1 MQQINA
7 TPDAKAVA
15 EIQARLD
22 AENAMLQHQ
31 QAQIS
36 LARGIAEADA
46 RIAES
51 SAKEGQLQQMPAA
64 PGGSRTSYPVE
75 RIAAG
80 APMSTVAATS
90 DVLPRSK
97 KALTAIAEAG
107 NWDSTVQDLRA
118 RSESRAWMVAG
129 ASIVS
134 RVCSGFSMASISG
147 ATRPIPS
154 PVPIVVDRMTGE
166 STVVV
171 PQFDENS
178 VPQISAIDQHN
189 AAVFVRA
196 YESYYFNLLKR
207 DYDQVARMS
216 TQEVFA
222 PIQRQ
227 VLPVIGAMQTKLGTT
242 WEHRVTVV
250 SVRMSTTTNA
260 GRNGEAIVTFDK
272 QLASSQGITPTTTR
286 YVATVRFEY
295 RPRSMK
301 KEVDRIENPFGF
313 VVLSYRAD
321 PELLTPSTA
330 SARSS

>member
-1 MQQINA
+1 
-7 TPDAKAVA
+7 
-15 EIQARLD
+15 
-22 AENAMLQHQ
+22 
-31 QAQIS
+31 
-36 LARGIAEADA
+36 
-46 RIAES
+46 
-51 SAKEGQLQQMPAA
+51 
-64 PGGSRTSYPVE
+64 
-75 RIAAG
+75 
-80 APMSTVAATS
+80 MSTAAAS
-90 DVLPRSK
+90 ADVLPRSK

-107 NWDSTVQDLRA
+107 SWDSTVQDLRA

-129 ASIVS
+129 ASVLFGLL
-134 RVCSGFSMASISG
+134 GFSMALFG

-166 STVVV
+166 STVV

-222 PIQRQ
+222 PYSAKFSGD
-227 VLPVIGAMQTKLGTT
+227 GAMQTKLTTT

-250 SVRMSTTTNA
+250 SVRMSTTTIA

-272 QLASSQGITPTTTR
+272 QLASSQGQTPTTTR

-295 RPRSMK
+295 RPKSMK
-301 KEVDRIENPFGF
+301 KDVDRLENPFGF

-321 PELLTPSTA
+321 PELLTPNTA
-330 SARSS
+330 VARSS